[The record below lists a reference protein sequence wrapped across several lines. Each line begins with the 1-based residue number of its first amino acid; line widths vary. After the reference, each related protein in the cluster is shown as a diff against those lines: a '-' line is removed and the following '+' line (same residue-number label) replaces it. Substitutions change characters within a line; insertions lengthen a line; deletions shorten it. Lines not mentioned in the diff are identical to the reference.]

1 MASEFIQSKGIA
13 IYNASFYENRQ
24 KESLLAGTWAVDNFL
39 SSMACA
45 NEETQKRMIWG
56 TLLHLR
62 KVAFSDDYTTCFLGA
77 SYNHIFSHPLIRSH
91 LNYMFSPADVTDLL
105 DYASRNFQEGDSLQK
120 SFCYIVLQLQLSGH
134 VVISDL
140 IQPVCKQLQ
149 ELHECIRQNPIPRYK
164 NAYVRYSFLLCCY
177 RIQLCD
183 KSPME
188 KEDLYILL
196 YKEWR
201 IITRIISIFSGIVV
215 GCEFTNF
222 ASLTA
227 NMKGHI
233 EFAHLYLKA
242 ARTDKGKRNKYSGK
256 SGVDHLQKLEVEMLK
271 QQYERNISLDKIYTI
286 LFPSTSK
293 QQSEKLMKD

>member
-1 MASEFIQSKGIA
+1 MYYLWLGLGFH
-13 IYNASFYENRQ
+13 
-24 KESLLAGTWAVDNFL
+24 GTFKL
-39 SSMACA
+39 
-45 NEETQKRMIWG
+45 
-56 TLLHLR
+56 
-62 KVAFSDDYTTCFLGA
+62 
-77 SYNHIFSHPLIRSH
+77 P
-91 LNYMFSPADVTDLL
+91 PDVTDLL
-105 DYASRNFQEGDSLQK
+105 DYASRNFQEGDGLQK

-149 ELHECIRQNPIPRYK
+149 ELYECIRQNPIPRYK

-177 RIQLCD
+177 RIQLCY

-188 KEDLYILL
+188 KENLYILL

-242 ARTDKGKRNKYSGK
+242 ARTDKGNRNKYSGK
-256 SGVDHLQKLEVEMLK
+256 SGVDHLVKLQKEMQKYLDK
-271 QQYERNISLDKIYTI
+271 KDSSLDELFSI
-286 LFPSTSK
+286 LFP
-293 QQSEKLMKD
+293 QP

>member
-1 MASEFIQSKGIA
+1 MASEFIQSKGIE
-13 IYNASFYENRQ
+13 IYNASIYKSRLE
-24 KESLLAGTWAVDNFL
+24 ESLQAGTWVVDNFL

-45 NEETQKRMIWG
+45 NEETQKKMIWG

-62 KVAFSDDYTTCFLGA
+62 KVAFSDDYTISFLGA

-91 LNYMFSPADVTDLL
+91 LNYMFRPADVTDLL
-105 DYASRNFQEGDSLQK
+105 DYAARNFQEGDSLQK
-120 SFCYIVLQLQLSGH
+120 SFCCIVLQLLLSEH

-149 ELHECIRQNPIPRYK
+149 ELHGCIRQNPIPLYK

-183 KSPME
+183 MSPME
-188 KEDLYILL
+188 KEELYVLL

-215 GCEFTNF
+215 GCELTNF
-222 ASLTA
+222 ASLTT

-256 SGVDHLQKLEVEMLK
+256 SGTDHLVKLQEEMQRQSDK
-271 QQYERNISLDKIYTI
+271 KNSSLDELYRI
-286 LFPSTSK
+286 LFK
-293 QQSEKLMKD
+293 

>member
-13 IYNASFYENRQ
+13 IYNASFYENRLE
-24 KESLLAGTWAVDNFL
+24 ESLQAGTWAVDNFL

-62 KVAFSDDYTTCFLGA
+62 KVAFSDDYTTSFLGG
-77 SYNHIFSHPLIRSH
+77 SYDHIFSNPLIRSH
-91 LNYMFSPADVTDLL
+91 LNYMFRPMDVTDLL
-105 DYASRNFQEGDSLQK
+105 DYAARNFQEGDSLQK

-271 QQYERNISLDKIYTI
+271 QQYKKNMSLDRLYRI
-286 LFPSTSK
+286 LFK
-293 QQSEKLMKD
+293 

>member
-13 IYNASFYENRQ
+13 IYNASFYENRLE
-24 KESLLAGTWAVDNFL
+24 ESLQAGTWAVDNFL

-45 NEETQKRMIWG
+45 NEETHKRMIWG

-62 KVAFSDDYTTCFLGA
+62 KVAFSDDYTISFLGA

-91 LNYMFSPADVTDLL
+91 LHYMFRPTDVTDLL

-140 IQPVCKQLQ
+140 IQPACKQLQ

-164 NAYVRYSFLLCCY
+164 NAYVRYSFLLC
-177 RIQLCD
+177 D

-188 KEDLYILL
+188 KEELYVLL

-201 IITRIISIFSGIVV
+201 IITRIISVFSGIVV

-227 NMKGHI
+227 NLKGHI
-233 EFAHLYLKA
+233 EFAHLYVKT

-256 SGVDHLQKLEVEMLK
+256 SGVDHLQKLEVEMQRQSDK
-271 QQYERNISLDKIYTI
+271 KNSSLDELYRI
-286 LFPSTSK
+286 LFK
-293 QQSEKLMKD
+293 

>member
-1 MASEFIQSKGIA
+1 M
-13 IYNASFYENRQ
+13 
-24 KESLLAGTWAVDNFL
+24 DNFL

-45 NEETQKRMIWG
+45 NEETHKRMIWG

-62 KVAFSDDYTTCFLGA
+62 KVAFSDDYTISFLGA

-91 LNYMFSPADVTDLL
+91 LHYMFRPTDVTDLL

-140 IQPVCKQLQ
+140 IQPACKQLQ

-188 KEDLYILL
+188 KEELYVLL

-233 EFAHLYLKA
+233 EFAHLYVKA

-256 SGVDHLQKLEVEMLK
+256 SGVNHLLKLEVEMQRQSDK
-271 QQYERNISLDKIYTI
+271 KNSSLDELYRI
-286 LFPSTSK
+286 LFK
-293 QQSEKLMKD
+293 

>member
-1 MASEFIQSKGIA
+1 MASEFIQSRGIA
-13 IYNASFYENRQ
+13 IYNASFYENRLE
-24 KESLLAGTWAVDNFL
+24 ESLQAGTWAVDNFL

-45 NEETQKRMIWG
+45 NEKTQKRMIWG

-91 LNYMFSPADVTDLL
+91 LNYMFRPADVTDLL

-140 IQPVCKQLQ
+140 IQAVCKQLQ

-201 IITRIISIFSGIVV
+201 IITRIISIFA
-215 GCEFTNF
+215 GCGR
-222 ASLTA
+222 L
-227 NMKGHI
+227 
-233 EFAHLYLKA
+233 
-242 ARTDKGKRNKYSGK
+242 
-256 SGVDHLQKLEVEMLK
+256 
-271 QQYERNISLDKIYTI
+271 
-286 LFPSTSK
+286 
-293 QQSEKLMKD
+293 